1 MCVFVCCFENIY
13 FTCRLLSDRELGG
26 ILEPPTTP
34 IGRDEVA
41 LKRHRFFS
49 DLISAAQA
57 AAEHRVCFDPLG
69 PFVADVPK
77 PIAEETGEE
86 GSHLNLKHIYCL

>member
-1 MCVFVCCFENIY
+1 MSSFPSP
-13 FTCRLLSDRELGG
+13 TSRELGG

-41 LKRHRFFS
+41 MRRHRFFS
-49 DLISAAQA
+49 DLINAAQA

-69 PFVADVPK
+69 PFVTEVVPTEVLAQTPGK
-77 PIAEETGEE
+77 G
-86 GSHLNLKHIYCL
+86 YD